1 MVGEN
6 ALRLVVGGEMTVFGK
21 VEGLALSVL
30 IGGDVGRIP
39 PGCFTVTNDI
49 TLALWHHLKKSDVVR
64 LIQIFTA
71 SLCQSKQRT
80 S

>member
-49 TLALWHHLKKSDVVR
+49 TLAL
-64 LIQIFTA
+64 
-71 SLCQSKQRT
+71 
-80 S
+80 